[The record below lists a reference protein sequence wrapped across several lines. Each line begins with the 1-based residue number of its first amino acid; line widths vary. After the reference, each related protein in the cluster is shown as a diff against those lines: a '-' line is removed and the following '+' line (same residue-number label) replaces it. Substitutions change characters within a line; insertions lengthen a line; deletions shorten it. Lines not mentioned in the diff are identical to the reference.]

1 MSSNMLRSRSSSLLP
16 VTNSIGKSDSFTF
29 NGSLRRGK
37 KGGASPL
44 LRFLV
49 LIVFAGVLIGAG
61 FVIARYGPNATIIT
75 STKDLSASSV
85 GGLTATEGAYME
97 ARVEKRRRYGG
108 ARKQPKGGDDNRN
121 KNRTDNNSSNG
132 AGGASIDAEDTK
144 LKEQFAL
151 DAAAKAEAVR
161 LEQQQAQQ
169 AAAVQLQQQQQK
181 QQLEAE
187 AQQQQ
192 QQQVVPEPVQQ
203 HDDHQ
208 AAAIQQHIEQQQQH
222 TEQQLDSEHQ
232 VVPTPTFATLYEDT
246 MGAVDIHGN
255 LVHFSDLRG
264 HVTLIVNVASQCGY
278 TDSNYQG
285 LQQIYE
291 RYHDYGL
298 EILAFPSNQ
307 FNNQEP
313 GTEAEI
319 EEFVRGRYG
328 AAFPLMSKVD
338 VNGAGEHPVFNFLKK
353 YTPPLPDHAAGEPVS
368 WNFNKFLLDKWGRP
382 IKRYGSEMDYHVLET
397 DVYNMLIQ
405 PYP

>member
-1 MSSNMLRSRSSSLLP
+1 MLRSRSSSLLP

-29 NGSLRRGK
+29 NGNSLRRGK

-49 LIVFAGVLIGAG
+49 LIAFAGVLIGAG
-61 FVIARYGPNATIIT
+61 FVIARYGPNVTIAA

-85 GGLTATEGAYME
+85 GGLTATEEAYME
-97 ARVEKRRRYGG
+97 ARVEKRRRFGG
-108 ARKQPKGGDDNRN
+108 ARKQPKSGDDNTN
-121 KNRTDNNSSNG
+121 NNRTDNNSSKG
-132 AGGASIDAEDTK
+132 GGGGASIDAEDTR

-151 DAAAKAEAVR
+151 DTAAKAEAVR

-169 AAAVQLQQQQQK
+169 AAAVQIQQQ
-181 QQLEAE
+181 
-187 AQQQQ
+187 QQQQ

-208 AAAIQQHIEQQQQH
+208 TAAIQQHIEQQQQH
-222 TEQQLDSEHQ
+222 TEQELDLQHQ
-232 VVPTPTFATLYEDT
+232 IVPTPTYATLYEDT

-307 FNNQEP
+307 FNSQEP

-328 AAFPLMSKVD
+328 AAFPLMSKVE

-353 YTPPLPDHAAGEPVS
+353 YTPPLPDHPAEEPVS